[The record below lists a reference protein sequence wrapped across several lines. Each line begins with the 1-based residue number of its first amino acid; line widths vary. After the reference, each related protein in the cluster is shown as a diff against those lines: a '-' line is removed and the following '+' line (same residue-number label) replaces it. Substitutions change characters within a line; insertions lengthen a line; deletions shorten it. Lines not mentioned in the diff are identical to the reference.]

1 MRTCTGILL
10 ALSACL
16 ALACGREQPG
26 DEAGQSTGTTPGAE
40 ATQAIEAQNTLTSTP
55 VPTPP
60 VGAIGEAREAAEA
73 ANAHVAALDSI
84 AGTL

>member
-1 MRTCTGILL
+1 MRPCIGVFL
-10 ALSACL
+10 ALAACL

-26 DEAGQSTGTTPGAE
+26 EEAGQVTGTTPGAE
-40 ATQAIEAQNTLTSTP
+40 ATQAIEAQNALTSTP

-73 ANAHVAALDSI
+73 ANAHVEAIDSI